1 MALSIVAIAVF
12 GLRLGIDYKGG
23 TVIEFTSVNPNKV
36 NVVDNILKDKYN
48 SGYQVKAGGGDSIV
62 LLLPVFN

>member
-1 MALSIVAIAVF
+1 MFKIIKRTNIWFIISGSLMALSIVAIAVF

-36 NVVDNILKDKYN
+36 NVVDNI
-48 SGYQVKAGGGDSIV
+48 
-62 LLLPVFN
+62 